1 MKCRCPSARHLG
13 DSMATFGENLR
24 REREMRGV
32 SLGEI
37 SDATKIGLRTLEALE
52 ANEFEKL
59 PGGIFTRSFI
69 RAYAK
74 YIGLDEEAVMAEF
87 QLVAPAP
94 DQTDLH
100 RMNQQRPPRPQQGSR
115 GRLIGLLIALLL
127 LILGFGVYRYAY
139 RLPRLLP
146 SPRAASPAP
155 SPTPPSANPTSSSV
169 AASAPANG
177 TAPADSA
184 STGASPAAPPSS
196 PLPAGAEGQLV
207 LQVAATERSWV
218 AVESDGKPV
227 SQRIMEANEIQTFR
241 AKSSFDIITGNGE
254 GIILTLNGRTLDP
267 LGHSNDVKKVHLTLN
282 DVQDLN
288 P

>member
-1 MKCRCPSARHLG
+1 
-13 DSMATFGENLR
+13 
-24 REREMRGV
+24 MRGV

-37 SDATKIGLRTLEALE
+37 SDTTKISLRTLEALE

-139 RLPRLLP
+139 HFPRLLP

-155 SPTPPSANPTSSSV
+155 SPT
-169 AASAPANG
+169 
-177 TAPADSA
+177 TAP
-184 STGASPAAPPSS
+184 PPSS
-196 PLPAGAEGQLV
+196 PVPAGAEGQLV

-218 AVESDGKPV
+218 AVESDGQPI

-267 LGHSNDVKKVHLTLN
+267 LGHGNGVRKVHLTLN
-282 DVQDLN
+282 DGQDLN